1 MEGKELT
8 SDDTIE
14 MLKDIMYGGDKNE
27 NELTKTEAGSALWDR
42 LKSEIENSP
51 GKVIDIPF

>member
-1 MEGKELT
+1 
-8 SDDTIE
+8 
-14 MLKDIMYGGDKNE
+14 MYGRDKNE